1 MRATLTV
8 TGLYNYDNTIFDGWT
23 MPQGVDIA
31 HLKDNILY
39 ECSGLELTLPNADL
53 FKVCTSSWCRRKAHA
68 WERALAAIN
77 AVYNPIHNY
86 DRQETVTDAE
96 TGSSGVSGELS
107 NTTED
112 KTAAFN
118 TSTYAPKDK
127 TTVDQDSESSAT
139 YGKNALHTI
148 TAKGNIGVTTSQKMI
163 NDELHLAENNLD
175 IYAIIT
181 RDFKREF
188 CLMVY

>member
-23 MPQGVDIA
+23 MPQGVDIE

-53 FKVCTSSWCRRKAHA
+53 FKVCTASWCRRKAHA
-68 WERALAAIN
+68 WERALSAIN
-77 AVYNPIHNY
+77 AEYNPIHNY
-86 DRQETVTDAE
+86 DRQEIVSDAE

-107 NTTED
+107 NSTED
-112 KTAAFN
+112 RTAAFN
-118 TSTYAPKDK
+118 SSTYSPKER
-127 TTVDQDSESSAT
+127 TTVNQDSESSAT
-139 YGKNALHTI
+139 YGKNVQHLSTI
-148 TAKGNIGVTTSQKMI
+148 KGNIGVTTSQQMI
-163 NDELHLAENNLD
+163 EAEEKLAENGLD